1 MASRQVLLLSI
12 LIGVAEPGAGR
23 CPACEMAALDPEV
36 QKTVLIELAK
46 QSILSKLH
54 LKERP
59 NVTQPVFSAGLL
71 TALERLRVGRTNP
84 NVMVEMPNQSPKTD
98 EQEYEILSFAEPG
111 LSTSKGKRGKD
122 QPGRVSA
129 ARHWRP
135 AAPNRTRLHFR
146 FTPDAGRTV
155 HVLRAD
161 MYVFLAAP
169 SGPVR
174 RVKAK
179 LLLSEPGDADPTLVG
194 RRQLE
199 VKQGGWATV
208 EVRTAVQ
215 SFFSKGGQRLT
226 VELELEGSPEP
237 ALFLSSSDSHRPFM
251 VAKVRARP
259 RHRLRRRAVECSSN
273 SRMCCKKQFFVDFKE
288 IGWENWII
296 QPEGYRMNYCT
307 GPCPTHVAGMPGLAA
322 SFHTAILN
330 LIKANDAHT
339 AFSSCCVPTRRRPL
353 SLLYYDQDSNVVK
366 TDIPNMI
373 VEACGCT

>member
-1 MASRQVLLLSI
+1 MATGQALLLLI
-12 LIGVAEPGAGR
+12 LIGVAEPRAGR

-36 QKTVLIELAK
+36 QKTFLTELAK

-71 TALERLRVGRTNP
+71 TALGRLRVGRTNP
-84 NVMVEMPNQSPKTD
+84 SVTLEMPNQSPKTD

-111 LSTSKGKRGKD
+111 PT
-122 QPGRVSA
+122 
-129 ARHWRP
+129 
-135 AAPNRTRLHFR
+135 APNRTRLHFR
-146 FTPDAGRTV
+146 FTQAAGRSV
-155 HVLRAD
+155 HVLHAD

-169 SGPVR
+169 SGPAR
-174 RVKAK
+174 RVTAK
-179 LLLSEPGDADPTLVG
+179 LLLSEPGDANPTLVG
-194 RRQLE
+194 SRQLE
-199 VKQGGWATV
+199 VKRRGWAAV

-226 VELELEGSPEP
+226 AELELEGSPEP
-237 ALFLSSSDSHRPFM
+237 ALLLSSSDSHRPFM
-251 VAKVRARP
+251 VAKARARP

-273 SRMCCKKQFFVDFKE
+273 SRMCCRKQFFVDFKE
-288 IGWENWII
+288 IGWEDWII

-330 LIKANDAHT
+330 LIKANDAHA